1 MDRKSFGGAMQV
13 GDLVRTKECYLPIR
27 PLGLIVGSK
36 VWDHKGYAYGKLAFL
51 VQFVNDTKPTW
62 WTVDNLEIV
71 CE

>member
-1 MDRKSFGGAMQV
+1 MQV
-13 GDLVRTKECYLPIR
+13 GDLVRTKESYLPIR

-36 VWDHKGYAYGKLAFL
+36 VWDHKGYACGQIVFL

-62 WTVDNLEIV
+62 WTQEHLEIV